1 MTRRVVGVLCALV
14 CVVLVGCARGGRE
27 WFDPP
32 EGRTPFEKR
41 QSVSEFMEQTE
52 PVFVEFIAD
61 VVRRNSGD
69 ELYYFRN
76 EGFMQCE
83 DGAGVRSHSLLFSV
97 GMDGDGHLAES
108 SHILEEAGFVPPKVF
123 VADEHTVMRWVRPGD
138 ADTMDVVYFPND
150 SFSIAYS
157 TGCHPLGEMTAAEYG
172 QMWKDWDPARH
183 FPDLTVIEGIQGKGQ
198 SDKQS

>member
-1 MTRRVVGVLCALV
+1 MRRFVGVLCALV
-14 CVVLVGCARGGRE
+14 CVALVGCARGGRE

-32 EGRTPFEKR
+32 EGRVPFEKR

-61 VVRRNSGD
+61 LARRNSGG
-69 ELYYFRN
+69 ELYYARN
-76 EGFMQCE
+76 DGFSLCE
-83 DGAGVRSHSLLFSV
+83 EGAGVRADSLLFTM